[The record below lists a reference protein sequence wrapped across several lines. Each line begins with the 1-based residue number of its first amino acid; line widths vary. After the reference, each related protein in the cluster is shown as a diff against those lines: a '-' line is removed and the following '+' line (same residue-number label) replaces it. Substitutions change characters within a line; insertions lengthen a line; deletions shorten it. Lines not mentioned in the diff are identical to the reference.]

1 MKVHIVHIP
10 KADVKALLESGTIY
24 QSLKAFETL
33 DEAQAWLKKL
43 EPHVPNEHRDET
55 SIVTVEINSN
65 KVLAN
70 LINTVIN
77 L

>member
-24 QSLKAFETL
+24 QALKAFETL

-43 EPHVPNEHRDET
+43 EPHVPNENRDET
-55 SIVTVEINSN
+55 SIVTVEVKSN